1 MSQVQSIQIQ
11 LEGIGG
17 VLKSKRFKVPAYQ
30 RSYAWE
36 NEHVE
41 ALLEDIR
48 EAINTK
54 ENEYFLGSLVVTGPQ
69 EQRFDVVDGQ
79 QRLTTVSLLIAAIKD
94 KFKKDGD
101 MEVVSSIKSDFL
113 ASTDRKSKE
122 KESKLVLNEV
132 DNELYQ
138 ELIEDIRGVNASKYV
153 RQSHQRLISA
163 SNAILDYIEEMC
175 AKSKDPE
182 EDLHEWLDYLES
194 NLKVILVTTPDD
206 SNAFVIFETLN
217 DRGLELAISD
227 LLKNYLFH
235 KSGERIGE
243 TKNRWLNMVAVLE
256 SASEDPLVVTYL
268 RHFSMSKYGLVREK
282 DLFGLI
288 KKKVTSKKLA
298 LQFSTDLSDTAKK
311 YAALLNPDHEY
322 WNKFGNA
329 RDSVSALNLLGMIQV
344 RPLLLAVLEKF
355 EPSKVATAFQKLVSV
370 AVRFQIVGGVGGGT
384 LERIYSETAKS
395 VSEGKLA
402 STDEILKAFTSM
414 PVDAI
419 FKQSFATVSISS
431 ISKPSLARYYLP
443 SLEMGCN
450 KQDPQ
455 EKVPNPDVGRVNLEH
470 VLPQTLTETWDKLW
484 SADDARAYQKRLGN
498 LALMSSKGNSG
509 VGNDSFGAK
518 KSEYGKSQFVLTK
531 GIAEFDTWDKQ
542 SIDSRQ
548 LEMAEIALK
557 VWSIKV

>member
-48 EAINTK
+48 EAISSK
-54 ENEYFLGSLVVTGPQ
+54 ESEYFLGSLVVTGPQ
-69 EQRFDVVDGQ
+69 EQRYDVVDGQ

-94 KFKKDGD
+94 KFKNDGD
-101 MEVVSSIKSDFL
+101 MEVVSSIRSDFL
-113 ASTDRKSKE
+113 ASTDRKSRE

-138 ELIEDIRGVNASKYV
+138 ELIEDIRGVNASKFI

-163 SNAILDYIEEMC
+163 SNAILDYIEAMC
-175 AKSKDPE
+175 VKSKDPE
-182 EDLHEWLDYLES
+182 EDLHEWLDYLET
-194 NLKVILVTTPDD
+194 NLKVIVVTTPDD

-235 KSGERIGE
+235 KSGDKIGE

-282 DLFGLI
+282 ELFGLI

-298 LQFSTDLSDTAKK
+298 LQFSSDLSDTARK
-311 YAALLNPDHEY
+311 YAALLNTDHEY

-329 RDSVSALNLLGMIQV
+329 RDCVSTLNLLGMIQV
-344 RPLLLAVLEKF
+344 RPLLLAILEKF
-355 EPSKVATAFQKLVSV
+355 EPSKVAAAFQKLVSV

-395 VSEGKLA
+395 VSEGKLT
-402 STDEILKAFTSM
+402 STEEILKAFTSM

-419 FKQSFATVSISS
+419 FKQSFATAS
-431 ISKPSLARYYLP
+431 ISKPSLARYYLR
-443 SLEMGCN
+443 SLEMGCI
-450 KQDPQ
+450 KQDSQ
-455 EKVPNPDVGRVNLEH
+455 EKVPNSDVGRVNLEH
-470 VLPQTLTETWDKLW
+470 VLPQTLTEPWEKLW
-484 SADDARAYQKRLGN
+484 NADEARAYQKRLGN
-498 LALMSSKGNSG
+498 LALMSSKGNSS
-509 VGNDSFGAK
+509 VGNDSFETK
-518 KSEYGKSQFVLTK
+518 KSEYGKSQFVLTQ
-531 GIAEFDTWDKQ
+531 GIAEFGTWDKQ
-542 SIDSRQ
+542 SIDKRQ
-548 LEMAEIALK
+548 LQMAEIALK
-557 VWSIKV
+557 VWSVKV

>member
-36 NEHVE
+36 KEHVE

-48 EAINTK
+48 EAINSK
-54 ENEYFLGSLVVTGPQ
+54 ESEYFLGSLVVTGPL
-69 EQRFDVVDGQ
+69 EQRYDVVDGQ

-94 KFKKDGD
+94 KFKSDED
-101 MEVVSSIKSDFL
+101 MDVVSSIRTDFL
-113 ASTDRKSKE
+113 ASTDRKTRE
-122 KESKLVLNEV
+122 KESKLVLNEI

-138 ELIEDIRGVNASKYV
+138 ELIDDIRGVNASKYT

-163 SNAILDYIEEMC
+163 ANAILEYIESMC
-175 AKSKDPE
+175 LKSKDPE

-194 NLKVILVTTPDD
+194 NLKVIVVTTPDD

-235 KSGERIGE
+235 KSGDKIGE

-268 RHFSMSKYGLVREK
+268 RHFSMSRYGLVREK
-282 DLFGLI
+282 ELFGLI

-298 LQFSTDLSDTAKK
+298 LQFSSDLSDTARK
-311 YAALLNPDHEY
+311 YAALLNTDHEY

-329 RDSVSALNLLGMIQV
+329 RDSVSTLNLLGMIQV
-344 RPLLLAVLEKF
+344 RPLLLAILEKF
-355 EPSKVATAFQKLVSV
+355 EPSKVAAAFQKLVSV

-395 VSEGKLA
+395 VSEGKLT
-402 STDEILKAFTSM
+402 STVEILKAFTSM

-419 FKQSFATVSISS
+419 FKQSFAAAS
-431 ISKPSLARYYLP
+431 ISKPSLARYYLR
-443 SLEMGCN
+443 SLEMACI
-450 KQDPQ
+450 KHDSQ
-455 EKVPNPDVGRVNLEH
+455 EKVPNPDTGRVNLEH
-470 VLPQTLTETWDKLW
+470 VLPQTLTEAWEKSW
-484 SADDARAYQKRLGN
+484 GADEARAYQKRLGN
-498 LALMSSKGNSG
+498 LALMSSRTNSS
-509 VGNDSFGAK
+509 VGNDSFESK
-518 KSEYGKSQFVLTK
+518 KDEYSRSQFVLTK
-531 GIAEFDTWDKQ
+531 NIAEFKKWNKQ
-542 SIDSRQ
+542 SIEARQ

-557 VWSIKV
+557 VWTIK

>member
-36 NEHVE
+36 KEHVE

-48 EAINTK
+48 EAINSK
-54 ENEYFLGSLVVTGPQ
+54 ESEYFLGSLVVTGPLD
-69 EQRFDVVDGQ
+69 QRYDVVDGQ

-94 KFKKDGD
+94 KFKSDED
-101 MEVVSSIKSDFL
+101 MDVVSSIRTDFL
-113 ASTDRKSKE
+113 ASTDRKTRE

-138 ELIEDIRGVNASKYV
+138 ELIDDIRGVNASKYT

-163 SNAILDYIEEMC
+163 ANAILEYIESMC
-175 AKSKDPE
+175 SKSKDPE
-182 EDLHEWLDYLES
+182 EELHGWLDYLES
-194 NLKVILVTTPDD
+194 NLKVIVVTTPDD

-235 KSGERIGE
+235 KSGDKIGE

-268 RHFSMSKYGLVREK
+268 RHFSMSRYGLVREK
-282 DLFGLI
+282 ELFGLI

-298 LQFSTDLSDTAKK
+298 LQFSSDLSDTARK
-311 YAALLNPDHEY
+311 YAALLNTDHEY

-329 RDSVSALNLLGMIQV
+329 RDSVSTLNLLGMIQV
-344 RPLLLAVLEKF
+344 RPLLLAILEKF
-355 EPSKVATAFQKLVSV
+355 EPSKVAAAFQKLVSV

-395 VSEGKLA
+395 VSEGKLT
-402 STDEILKAFTSM
+402 STVEILKAFTSM

-419 FKQSFATVSISS
+419 FKQSFAAAS
-431 ISKPSLARYYLP
+431 ISKPSLARYYLR
-443 SLEMGCN
+443 SLEMASI
-450 KQDPQ
+450 KQDSQ
-455 EKVPNPDVGRVNLEH
+455 EKVPNPDAGRVNLEH
-470 VLPQTLTETWDKLW
+470 VLPQTLTEVWEKSW
-484 SADDARAYQKRLGN
+484 GADEARAYQKRLGN
-498 LALMSSKGNSG
+498 LALMSSKTNSS
-509 VGNDSFGAK
+509 VGNDSFESK
-518 KSEYGKSQFVLTK
+518 RDEYSKSQFVLTK
-531 GIAEFDTWDKQ
+531 SIAEFKKWDKQ
-542 SIDSRQ
+542 SIDARQ

-557 VWSIKV
+557 IWAIK